1 MNKNTIQKLKILFIP
16 FLIISFGF
24 CIIYTLLNWLLLT
37 KLQLFSVKEIIVEFG
52 IPFVFPAIPILF
64 YLRQRLKILNL
75 ERSNGKSLNDF
86 YIFILWFAIAVPTLI
101 AQSYLKNSTGK
112 LSQIENVSQISKQEQ
127 TKYYKIKRFYLDKST
142 IGVHTSFEVTGK
154 YNNDFNMTL
163 FVVLPIFDKKSNTS
177 NTACKYWLGVKYH
190 NRISN
195 KLEEKEKENEYKQF
209 LKESQDDFDRK
220 DLTDFVYLERV
231 GNSDIGDG
239 YKEALKK
246 CTKFNSEGSTI
257 FISNNEPFEKRNGN
271 TFAWLIGTFLIGTI
285 IWLIMILIP
294 KINETELSRF
304 QSGKP
309 SEDKDLKEFIEFLK
323 LREGYF
329 ITPIL
334 IYINIIIYLIMVIVG
349 LGFIS
354 FSGQDLL
361 KWGANFRPSTINGE
375 WWRLLTNTFLHGGL
389 MHLLA
394 NMFGLLFVGTFIEP
408 ILGRNKYLFIY
419 LFTGILASCA
429 SIWWYE
435 ATVSIGASGAIFGLY
450 GLFLGLLLTK
460 VFPPDFSKTFL
471 TTTLIFVGYNLL
483 MGLTGGIDNSA
494 HIGGLLSGFIIGIV
508 ISKSLKDEIENEEVE
523 NKLSRK
529 IEEKKQ

>member
-1 MNKNTIQKLKILFIP
+1 
-16 FLIISFGF
+16 
-24 CIIYTLLNWLLLT
+24 
-37 KLQLFSVKEIIVEFG
+37 
-52 IPFVFPAIPILF
+52 
-64 YLRQRLKILNL
+64 
-75 ERSNGKSLNDF
+75 
-86 YIFILWFAIAVPTLI
+86 
-101 AQSYLKNSTGK
+101 
-112 LSQIENVSQISKQEQ
+112 
-127 TKYYKIKRFYLDKST
+127 
-142 IGVHTSFEVTGK
+142 
-154 YNNDFNMTL
+154 
-163 FVVLPIFDKKSNTS
+163 
-177 NTACKYWLGVKYH
+177 
-190 NRISN
+190 
-195 KLEEKEKENEYKQF
+195 
-209 LKESQDDFDRK
+209 
-220 DLTDFVYLERV
+220 
-231 GNSDIGDG
+231 
-239 YKEALKK
+239 
-246 CTKFNSEGSTI
+246 
-257 FISNNEPFEKRNGN
+257 
-271 TFAWLIGTFLIGTI
+271 
-285 IWLIMILIP
+285 MILIP

-323 LREGYF
+323 PRESYF

-389 MHLLA
+389 MHLLS

-408 ILGRNKYLFIY
+408 ILGRNKYLIIY
-419 LFTGILASCA
+419 LVTGILASCA

-529 IEEKKQ
+529 IEEKEQ